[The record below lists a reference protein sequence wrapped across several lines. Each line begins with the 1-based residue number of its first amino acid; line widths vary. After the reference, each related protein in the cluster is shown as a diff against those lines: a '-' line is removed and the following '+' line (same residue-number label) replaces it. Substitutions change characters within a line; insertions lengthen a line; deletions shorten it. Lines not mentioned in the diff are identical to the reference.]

1 MEKEN
6 QKRNSSNQQIS
17 SSQAVGAS
25 RQQKNRGRYGRQ
37 VSRGSDRP
45 VQTNQPNLALPANQP
60 LMMTAY
66 HSHGPKRI
74 VLKQDAPKQS
84 NPRSGGRGKRDR
96 GRRGPLELVK
106 SRHNIST
113 RSDYV
118 GAKVF
123 SPQRAKLKM
132 ISLGGMGIM
141 NKNLMVYE
149 YEDPNLPDGGDIII
163 IDCGMG
169 FPDAEMYG
177 IDYLIP
183 DVSYLKDRIK
193 KIRGILITHGHEDH
207 IGALPH
213 ILPELGMVPIFATKL
228 TAGLIERKFSEYN
241 LLRSFKVSVFE
252 PEETLRLGV
261 FRIEPFRMAHSVPQN
276 VGYGIH
282 TPYGL
287 VLHVADFKIDLT
299 PADNW
304 ATDTEKIKDLCNKA
318 GGALLLGLD
327 STRIDEK
334 GFSISSK
341 DIDEGFNEA
350 FSTAHGRIIIAAFSS
365 QIARMQQIFEYA
377 QKYGRKVAIA
387 GRSMQN
393 NVDVAFNMGFLKAP
407 PDLIVNLR
415 ELNKY
420 KDENLVIIGTGSQA
434 QNRSALMRMS
444 IGEHNQVELKTS
456 DTVIVSAS
464 PIPGNED
471 SVYRMLDDLM
481 RLGPRVIYNKIMQVH
496 ATGHGFYGEIEQ
508 IFNLVRPKYFAPI
521 HGDFHHLVENRDM
534 ALKNGLRSDHI
545 FLFEDGEV
553 LEIDENGARMANY
566 RVPVG
571 SLMVD
576 GLGVGDI
583 GNIVL
588 RDRQAMAQE
597 GLFMVIVTVDRNTG
611 NPLTSPDIISRGFV
625 YMRESN
631 ELINGARNEVKKVL
645 ANFQQVWT
653 PEWKKEIKEV
663 LKEHIGD
670 YLYKNTKRR
679 PMVIPVVIE
688 V

>member
-6 QKRNSSNQQIS
+6 QKRNSSNQS
-17 SSQAVGAS
+17 
-25 RQQKNRGRYGRQ
+25 RYGRQ
-37 VSRGSDRP
+37 VSGSNQP
-45 VQTNQPNLALPANQP
+45 SQTSSGQTTNQPP
-60 LMMTAY
+60 MTAY
-66 HSHGPKRI
+66 HSYSVPKPGAPKRSNPSPRSSGGPKQGAPARSG
-74 VLKQDAPKQS
+74 QSSAPK
-84 NPRSGGRGKRDR
+84 GGRMKSDR
-96 GRRGPLELVK
+96 GRRGGGLDLMK

-113 RSDYV
+113 KSDYV
-118 GAKVF
+118 GAKVY
-123 SPQRAKLKM
+123 SPTKAKLKM

-163 IDCGMG
+163 VDCGMG

-183 DVSYLKDRIK
+183 DISYLKDRK
-193 KIRGILITHGHEDH
+193 KKVRGILITHGHEDH

-228 TAGLIERKFSEYN
+228 TAGLIERKFSEYQ
-241 LLRSFKVSVFE
+241 LLRGFKVSVFDPDE
-252 PEETLRLGV
+252 KLKLGV
-261 FRIEPFRMAHSVPQN
+261 FGIDPFRMAHSVPQN

-282 TPYGL
+282 TPFGL

-304 ATDTEKIKDLCNKA
+304 PTDTEKIKDLCDKA

-341 DIDEGFNEA
+341 DVDEGFNEA
-350 FSTAHGRIIIAAFSS
+350 FSTSNGRIIIAAFSS

-377 QKYGRKVAIA
+377 QQYGRKVAIA

-415 ELNKY
+415 ELGKYPDNK
-420 KDENLVIIGTGSQA
+420 LVIIGTGSQA

-508 IFNLVRPKYFAPI
+508 IFNLVKPKYHVPI

-534 ALKNGLRSDHI
+534 ALKNGQPSDRV

-553 LEIDENGARMANY
+553 LEIDDTGAHMATY

-597 GLFMVIVTVDRNTG
+597 GLFMVIVTVDRNNG
-611 NPLTSPDIISRGFV
+611 QPLTSPDIISRGFV

-631 ELINGARNEVKKVL
+631 ELINGARNEVKKIL
-645 ANFQQVWT
+645 TNFQQVWN

-663 LKEHIGD
+663 LKENIGD

>member
-6 QKRNSSNQQIS
+6 QRKNSTGQRTGSNQN
-17 SSQAVGAS
+17 VGAS
-25 RQQKNRGRYGRQ
+25 Q
-37 VSRGSDRP
+37 
-45 VQTNQPNLALPANQP
+45 QTNKSVAGQLQPGQQQ
-60 LMMTAY
+60 MKAY
-66 HSHGPKRI
+66 HSHI
-74 VLKQDAPKQS
+74 EPKQAI
-84 NPRSGGRGKRDR
+84 PRQGSAKRPQRSGGTKSGGRGKGER
-96 GRRGPLELVK
+96 GRRGGLDLVK

-118 GAKVF
+118 GTKVL
-123 SPQRAKLKM
+123 SPKRAKLKM

-149 YEDPNLPDGGDIII
+149 YDDPNLPDGGDIII

-169 FPDAEMYG
+169 FPDEEMYG
-177 IDYLIP
+177 VDYLIP
-183 DVSYLKDRIK
+183 DVTYLKDRIK

-213 ILPELGMVPIFATKL
+213 ILPEIGMPPIFATKL
-228 TAGLIERKFSEYN
+228 TAGLIERKFSEYQM
-241 LLRSFKVSVFE
+241 LRDFKVSVFE
-252 PEETLRLGV
+252 PNETLRLGI
-261 FRIEPFRMAHSVPQN
+261 FRIEPFRLAHSVPQN

-304 ATDTEKIKDLCNKA
+304 PTDTAKIKDMCDKA

-341 DIDEGFNEA
+341 DVDEGFHEA
-350 FSTAHGRIIIAAFSS
+350 FSTARGRVIIAAFSS
-365 QIARMQQIFEYA
+365 QIARIQQIFEYA

-415 ELNKY
+415 ELAKY
-420 KDENLVIIGTGSQA
+420 PDDRLVIIGTGSQA

-481 RLGPRVIYNKIMQVH
+481 RLGPRVIYNKIMQIH
-496 ATGHGFYGEIEQ
+496 ATGHGFYGEIEA
-508 IFNLVRPKYFAPI
+508 IYKLVRPKYHVPI

-534 ALKNGLRSDHI
+534 ALKNGIRPDHV

-553 LEIDENGARMANY
+553 LEVDENGARMANY

-597 GLFMVIVTVDRNTG
+597 GLFVVIVTVDRNNG
-611 NPLTSPDIISRGFV
+611 QPLTSPDIISRGFV

-631 ELINGARNEVKKVL
+631 ELINEARNEVKRAL
-645 ANFQQVWT
+645 TNFQQIWN

-663 LKEHIGD
+663 LKQNIGD
-670 YLYKNTKRR
+670 YLYAKTKRR